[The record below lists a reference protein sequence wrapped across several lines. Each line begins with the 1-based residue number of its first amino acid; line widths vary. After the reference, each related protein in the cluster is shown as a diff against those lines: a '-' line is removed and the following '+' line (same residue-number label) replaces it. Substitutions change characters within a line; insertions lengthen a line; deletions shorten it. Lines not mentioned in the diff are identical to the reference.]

1 MNKILIIG
9 ANGQLG
15 TALQN
20 EFPKALTA
28 DVKTLDITNEK
39 SVNAYPWKNVDIIIN
54 AAAFTNVDGAETPQG
69 RISAWQVNATAVANL
84 AKIATTHNIILV
96 HISSDYVFDGSKKNY
111 NEAASFSP
119 LSVYGASKA
128 AGDLSASVTPKHY
141 IIRTSWVIGNGNNF
155 VRTMHDLAQKNIKP
169 SVVNDQIGRLTFTPD
184 LAAAIKHLLETEQS
198 YGTYN
203 CTNSGPS
210 KSWAEIAKKVYEL
223 SGKNPNDI
231 TPISTSEYYAGK
243 TDIAPRPHY
252 STLDLDKIT
261 KTGFVAPDWQDRLN
275 KYIKEELQ

>member
-128 AGDLSASVTPKHY
+128 AGDSAASVAPKHY

-184 LAAAIKHLLETEQS
+184 LAAVIKHLLETKQS

-223 SGKNPNDI
+223 SGKSPNDI
-231 TPISTSEYYAGK
+231 TPISTNEYYAGK

>member
-96 HISSDYVFDGSKKNY
+96 HISSDYVFDGSQKSY
-111 NEAASFSP
+111 DEAAAFSP

-231 TPISTSEYYAGK
+231 TPISTNEYYAGK
-243 TDIAPRPHY
+243 PNIAPRPHY

-261 KTGFVAPDWQDRLN
+261 KTGFVAPDWQDRLRS
-275 KYIKEELQ
+275 YLQ

>member
-20 EFPKALTA
+20 EFPKALTT

-155 VRTMHDLAQKNIKP
+155 VRTIHDLAQKNIKP
-169 SVVNDQIGRLTFTPD
+169 SVVNDQVGRLTFTPD
-184 LAAAIKHLLETEQS
+184 LAAAIKHLIKTEQPF
-198 YGTYN
+198 GIYN
-203 CTNSGPS
+203 FTNSGPS
-210 KSWAEIAKKVYEL
+210 KSWAEIAKEVYDL
-223 SGKNPNDI
+223 SGKNPDDV
-231 TPISTSEYYAGK
+231 TPVSTKEYNQGK
-243 TDIAPRPHY
+243 TGIAPRPQN
-252 STLDLDKIT
+252 STLDLTKIEN
-261 KTGFVAPDWQDRLN
+261 TGFTVLDWQDRLRS
-275 KYIKEELQ
+275 YLQQ

>member
-28 DVKTLDITNEK
+28 DVNTLDITNEK

-231 TPISTSEYYAGK
+231 TPISTNEYYAGK

>member
-84 AKIATTHNIILV
+84 AKIATTHNITLV

-184 LAAAIKHLLETEQS
+184 LAAVIKHLLETEQS

-231 TPISTSEYYAGK
+231 TPISTNEYYAGK

-261 KTGFVAPDWQDRLN
+261 KTGFVASDWQDRLN

>member
-28 DVKTLDITNEK
+28 DVNTLDITNEK

-184 LAAAIKHLLETEQS
+184 LAAVIKHLLETEQS

-231 TPISTSEYYAGK
+231 TPISTNEYYAGK

-252 STLDLDKIT
+252 STLDLDKII

>member
-20 EFPKALTA
+20 KFPKALTA
-28 DVKTLDITNEK
+28 DVNTLDITNEK

-84 AKIATTHNIILV
+84 AKIATTHNITLV

-128 AGDLSASVTPKHY
+128 AGDLSASVAPKHY

-155 VRTMHDLAQKNIKP
+155 VRTIQCRW
-169 SVVNDQIGRLTFTPD
+169 V
-184 LAAAIKHLLETEQS
+184 
-198 YGTYN
+198 
-203 CTNSGPS
+203 NSGEHRRVRFRERQS
-210 KSWAEIAKKVYEL
+210 HR
-223 SGKNPNDI
+223 
-231 TPISTSEYYAGK
+231 PICSRKA
-243 TDIAPRPHY
+243 R
-252 STLDLDKIT
+252 LRVFLRLRWR
-261 KTGFVAPDWQDRLN
+261 FRVACFMLC
-275 KYIKEELQ
+275 IL

>member
-84 AKIATTHNIILV
+84 AKIATTHNITLV
-96 HISSDYVFDGSKKNY
+96 HISSDYVFDGSQKSY
-111 NEAASFSP
+111 DEAAAFSP

-184 LAAAIKHLLETEQS
+184 LAAVIKHLLETEQS

-231 TPISTSEYYAGK
+231 TPISTSKYYADK
-243 TDIAPRPHY
+243 PNIAHSGTIFRI
-252 STLDLDKIT
+252 S
-261 KTGFVAPDWQDRLN
+261 
-275 KYIKEELQ
+275 

>member
-84 AKIATTHNIILV
+84 AKIATTHNITLV

-184 LAAAIKHLLETEQS
+184 LAAVIKHLLKTNQP

-203 CTNSGPS
+203 FTNSGPS

-231 TPISTSEYYAGK
+231 TPISTSKYYADK
-243 TDIAPRPHY
+243 PNIAPRPHY

>member
-96 HISSDYVFDGSKKNY
+96 HISSDYVFDGSQKSY
-111 NEAASFSP
+111 DEAAAFSP

-184 LAAAIKHLLETEQS
+184 LAAVIKHLLETEQS

-231 TPISTSEYYAGK
+231 TPISTNEYYAGK

>member
-84 AKIATTHNIILV
+84 AKIATTHNITLV

-184 LAAAIKHLLETEQS
+184 LAAVIKHLLETEQS

-231 TPISTSEYYAGK
+231 TPISTNEYYAGK

>member
-20 EFPKALTA
+20 EFPKALTT
-28 DVKTLDITNEK
+28 DVKTLDITSQK

-54 AAAFTNVDGAETPQG
+54 AAAFTNVDEAETPQG
-69 RISAWQVNATAVANL
+69 RISAWQVNAAAVANL

-96 HISSDYVFDGSKKNY
+96 HISSDYVFDGSQKSY
-111 NEAASFSP
+111 DEAAAFSP

-128 AGDLSASVTPKHY
+128 AGDLSASVAPKHY

-184 LAAAIKHLLETEQS
+184 LAAVIKHLLKTNQP

-203 CTNSGPS
+203 FTNSGPS

-231 TPISTSEYYAGK
+231 TPISTNEYYANK
-243 TDIAPRPHY
+243 PNIAPRPHY

-261 KTGFVAPDWQDRLN
+261 KTGFVAPDWQDRLRS
-275 KYIKEELQ
+275 YLQ

>member
-128 AGDLSASVTPKHY
+128 AGDSAASVAPKHY

-184 LAAAIKHLLETEQS
+184 LAAVIKHLLKTNQP

-203 CTNSGPS
+203 FTNSGPS

-231 TPISTSEYYAGK
+231 TPISTSTYYADK
-243 TDIAPRPHY
+243 PNIAPRPHY

-261 KTGFVAPDWQDRLN
+261 KTGFVVPDWQDRLN

>member
-28 DVKTLDITNEK
+28 DVNTLDITNEK

-184 LAAAIKHLLETEQS
+184 LAAVIKHLLETEQS

-231 TPISTSEYYAGK
+231 TPISTNEYYAGK